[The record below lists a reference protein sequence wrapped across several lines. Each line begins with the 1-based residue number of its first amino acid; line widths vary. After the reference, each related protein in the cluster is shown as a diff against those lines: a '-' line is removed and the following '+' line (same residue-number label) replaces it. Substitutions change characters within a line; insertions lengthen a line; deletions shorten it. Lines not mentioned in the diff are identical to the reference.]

1 MKTPLT
7 FILSLTFL
15 FLFSGSSSAGIFSP
29 DDYYECIFNN
39 MKHAKNRLSVF
50 TTLRACKS
58 KFPNT
63 SKKATPDMFEPDN
76 YNDCVLK
83 HNKGVENGYASL
95 EIQQAC
101 SQKFKAKLPVEGE
114 GQTDKSSETGTS
126 SHPVEGEGQTDTS
139 SETWN
144 PPVFGQSF
152 QNENKNNNLL
162 P

>member
-1 MKTPLT
+1 
-7 FILSLTFL
+7 
-15 FLFSGSSSAGIFSP
+15 
-29 DDYYECIFNN
+29 
-39 MKHAKNRLSVF
+39 
-50 TTLRACKS
+50 
-58 KFPNT
+58 
-63 SKKATPDMFEPDN
+63 MFEPDN

-114 GQTDKSSETGTS
+114 GQI
-126 SHPVEGEGQTDTS
+126 DTS

>member
-1 MKTPLT
+1 MNPKFLT
-7 FILSLTFL
+7 LLLAIALLLL
-15 FLFSGSSSAGIFSP
+15 FCGSSQAGIFSP
-29 DDYYECIFNN
+29 DDYYECIFKN
-39 MKHAKNRLSVF
+39 MKHAKNKITVY

-58 KFPNT
+58 KFPN
-63 SKKATPDMFEPDN
+63 KPIKATPDMFEPDN

-83 HNKGVENGYASL
+83 HNKGVENGYAAI

-101 SQKFKAKLPVEGE
+101 LQKFKEISPAE
-114 GQTDKSSETGTS
+114 SEKQTGTS
-126 SHPVEGEGQTDTS
+126 SHPVDGGGQTDTS

-144 PPVFGQSF
+144 PPVFGQPI